1 MPTKMPS
8 DVYWEFM
15 FSSPFLGTF
24 FQYGV
29 ALYKASVIIAFSSP
43 FSGTF
48 FQSDLYYCGYCDA
61 QYMFS
66 SPFLGTFFQCGE
78 GPQESVRRIQLV
90 FVPFLGDF
98 LSITALWDILRQIPE
113 VFVPFLG
120 DFLSIRL

>member
-66 SPFLGTFFQCGE
+66 SPFSGTFFQWHTTKQRHCLT
-78 GPQESVRRIQLV
+78 QV

-98 LSITALWDILRQIPE
+98 LSIGYHYGGVGGNGKESFRP
-113 VFVPFLG
+113 
-120 DFLSIRL
+120 LSWGLSFNL